1 MDRGYAYYKK
11 AFEGIPK
18 PFAYVDL
25 DLFDENIRN
34 ILKRSGSKNLRIA
47 TKSVRS
53 VALLKR
59 ILHRSPV
66 FCGVMCFS
74 PQEAIYLVKQGLDDI
89 VMGYPV
95 WEPSALSG
103 LAELI
108 RRGKSVTLMVDSIAH
123 IEHLERIAARHG
135 VRFPVCLDMDMSM
148 DVPGLHFGV
157 WRSPIRTVAEAEP
170 VVERLLSSR
179 MVMLDGVMGYE
190 AQIAGV
196 GDHYPNSG
204 PKNRL
209 VQTLK
214 RRSIR
219 QIAEKRAALVAMIE
233 DAMGAPLRFVN
244 GGGTGS
250 LHTTVLEEA
259 VTEVTVGS
267 GFFAPALFD
276 NYKDFRYLPAAGF
289 AVEIVRQ
296 PSEQLYTCL
305 GGGYAAS
312 GAAGKDKLPKPYL
325 PAGASLMPLE
335 GAGEV
340 QTPVKYEGEEPL
352 TLGDP
357 IFFRHAK
364 AGELCERFNHLYG
377 VSKGKIVE
385 KITTYRGDGQCF
397 L

>member
-1 MDRGYAYYKK
+1 MERGYSYYKQ
-11 AFEGIPK
+11 AFERIPK

-25 DLFDENIRN
+25 DLLGKNIGH
-34 ILKRSGSKNLRIA
+34 ILARAGSKNIRIA

-53 VALLKR
+53 AALLKR
-59 ILHRSPV
+59 ILHQSPV
-66 FCGVMCFS
+66 FCGLMCFS
-74 PQEAIYLVKQGLDDI
+74 PQEAIYLVKQGMDDI

-95 WEPSALSG
+95 WEPSALAG
-103 LAELI
+103 MAELI
-108 RRGKSVTLMVDSIAH
+108 RQGKSVTLMVDSVAH

-135 VRFPVCLDMDMSM
+135 VRFPVCIDMDMSL

-157 WRSPIRTVAEAEP
+157 WRSPVRTIAEAGP
-170 VVERLLSSR
+170 LVERILSSR
-179 MVMLDGVMGYE
+179 LVMLDGVMGYE

-196 GDHYPNSG
+196 GDHYPNKMA
-204 PKNRL
+204 KNML
-209 VQTLK
+209 VQALK
-214 RRSIR
+214 RRSAK
-219 QIAEKRAALVAMIE
+219 QVAEKRAALVAMIE

-250 LHTTVLEEA
+250 LLTTVLEEA

-276 NYKDFRYLPAAGF
+276 HYRDFRYLPAAGF

-296 PSEQLYTCL
+296 PGKHIYTCL
-305 GGGYAAS
+305 GGGYTAS
-312 GAAGKDKLPKPYL
+312 GAAGRDKLPLPYL
-325 PAGASLMPLE
+325 PAGASLLPLE

-340 QTPVKYEGEEPL
+340 QTPVKYDGEEPL

-364 AGELCERFNHLYG
+364 AGELCERFNYLYG
-377 VSKGKIVE
+377 LSKGGIVE